1 MEIWNKLSPAG
12 DDAELLHVA
21 TYLPLKGWR
30 HVIPFLAMSMRIEK
44 QLKHSSGVVSYGLR
58 AKVANRHFWTLSIW
72 TDRKRMNEFI
82 NSEPHRTAV
91 KRFAQWAG
99 RGAAFAEWAA
109 VDDQDAIWTTAL
121 EKLKNPTFYY
131 QG

>member
-72 TDRKRMNEFI
+72 TEPEAHERVHKFRAAP
-82 NSEPHRTAV
+82 NSGQTICPVGRQGRCFRGV
-91 KRFAQWAG
+91 G
-99 RGAAFAEWAA
+99 RG
-109 VDDQDAIWTTAL
+109 
-121 EKLKNPTFYY
+121 
-131 QG
+131 G